1 LPTTQYSITIGSKS
15 SSSSSTAAAKK
26 KTKVAPET
34 QKANERSSWPTTGVD
49 WQQQTANCELQ
60 V

>member
-1 LPTTQYSITIGSKS
+1 LPTTQNSITIGSK